1 MLRDAHAFD
10 GRSAGSLAMMDV
22 MASRVDKSA
31 MLILLIP
38 SALVVAGLVWAFA
51 AQDLRFIAV
60 MLLIAGALA
69 LGFVQAR
76 RARGAR

>member
-1 MLRDAHAFD
+1 
-10 GRSAGSLAMMDV
+10 MMDV
-22 MASRVDKSA
+22 MASKVDKSA

-38 SALVVAGLVWAFA
+38 SALVVAGLVWALA
-51 AQDLRFIAV
+51 TRDLRFIAL

-76 RARGAR
+76 RARLRRE

>member
-1 MLRDAHAFD
+1 
-10 GRSAGSLAMMDV
+10 MMDV
-22 MASRVDKSA
+22 MASKVDKSA

-38 SALVVAGLVWAFA
+38 SALVVAGLVWAIA
-51 AQDLRFIAV
+51 TRDLRFIAV

-76 RARGAR
+76 RVRQPRE

>member
-1 MLRDAHAFD
+1 
-10 GRSAGSLAMMDV
+10 MMDV
-22 MASRVDKSA
+22 MASKVDKSA

-38 SALVVAGLVWAFA
+38 SALVVAGLVWALA
-51 AQDLRFIAV
+51 TRDLRFIAL

-76 RARGAR
+76 RARLPRE